1 MNRTNITVSALAL
14 VALGAIGAGWFLGGS
29 GDGND
34 APATAPATARN
45 MAATATPP
53 AAPTRAPDIAAG
65 KVIYGDNCASCH
77 GANLEG
83 QPNWQEQKPD
93 GTYPAPPHD
102 ETGHTWHHDD
112 KMLFGYIR
120 DGGAATLAAQGVTSL
135 KSGMPAFGD
144 ILTDDEIR
152 DVLAYIESTW
162 PERIRE
168 ARRKRGTE

>member
-1 MNRTNITVSALAL
+1 MNRTNIAISALAL
-14 VALGAIGAGWFLGGS
+14 VALGAIGAGWFLGTGGG
-29 GDGND
+29 GDDTGR
-34 APATAPATARN
+34 ATAPAGAS
-45 MAATATPP
+45 ATATPAP
-53 AAPTRAPDIAAG
+53 TTPTRAPDILAG

-83 QPNWQEQKPD
+83 QPNWQEQNAD

-112 KMLFGYIR
+112 KMLFDYVR
-120 DGGAATLAAQGVTSL
+120 NGGAATLAAQGVTSL
-135 KSGMPAFGD
+135 KSGMPAFGA

-168 ARRKRGTE
+168 ARRKRGAE